1 MTAVTRGT
9 KLIILGEK
17 ETVINIMNYQAED
30 RINKYQN

>member
-1 MTAVTRGT
+1 MTAATRGT
-9 KLIILGEK
+9 NQIISGEK